1 MYIKQTENWT
11 THSLPIQG
19 TMQAWEGF
27 IHGGKSKGKIHV
39 LEQQYSKSSYNL
51 PICGFN
57 AFFSHEHVHK
67 TAAHLLYM
75 HSSSHNSCKL

>member
-1 MYIKQTENWT
+1 
-11 THSLPIQG
+11 
-19 TMQAWEGF
+19 MQAWEGF
-27 IHGGKSKGKIHV
+27 IQGEKSKGKI

-75 HSSSHNSCKL
+75 PKL